1 MAEVLSN
8 FLSAAAARGFAWGTH
23 DCMLFAAD
31 WARARTGSD
40 PAAAWRGTYQTEA
53 EAMQLVAQAGGLAA
67 LMGRALEACG
77 WRKGEAAGPG
87 DVGVYLVPTPNGRR
101 PVAGICGLHGQGAFV
116 TKRGI
121 AVARINPVEAWTWP
135 KR

>member
-8 FLSAAAARGFAWGTH
+8 YLSAAAARGFAWGAH

-40 PAAAWRGTYQTEA
+40 PAACWRGRYRSETEA
-53 EAMQLVAQAGGLAA
+53 LQIVAEAGGMSA
-67 LMGRALEACG
+67 LMGRALEALG
-77 WRKGEAAGPG
+77 WAKADAPQAG
-87 DVGVYLVPTPNGRR
+87 DVGVFLVPTPNGRSE
-101 PVAGICGLHGQGAFV
+101 VAGICGLHGQGAFV

-121 AVARINPVEAWTWP
+121 AVARIQPVEAWTWP